1 MAALDQQILDAL
13 NNLNSS
19 ISAMNNNRGNQ
30 SGGGSGR
37 NAPDSSYWKNLA
49 GGIDDATTS
58 ALKFGTGVF
67 SGSARVSDGVK
78 ALTDTAGG
86 LSQIFG
92 NVLPGPLRAFGEKL
106 SGATL
111 ELVKAVEGGVDTFR
125 HLSVSGVSFNNNILE
140 MKNAAAQSRLT
151 LDEFADV
158 VKTNS
163 QGFAAF
169 GGTAT
174 RGAQLFSKASKDMF
188 DKGLANPLLN
198 MGMTFKD
205 INEDLAEYI
214 VQNRRRFTDQQIA
227 DGTAARS
234 AVAMATEMDKIAKLT
249 GKNRKDMEKEIQT
262 RMRKGQV
269 DAKIRLLEASGNK
282 EAADK
287 MRRALAEAEKAGPGA
302 LAAVED
308 LFTKGAVVSE
318 EGRQAAVALGPA
330 FNDLTNMVNYAK
342 GPGGIEGMGQSINSF
357 NTAVANRINDPN
369 FLQMATLGGMG
380 NGFADA
386 AAGLVSSAGTYADN
400 VNKVARGTGDTASAV
415 EALNASARAEQEARN
430 ATTQTVIQGERALRD
445 MGAAINE
452 QLIGRNGALT
462 RFQENLSGVATS
474 LENLRRGDMDPAAVA
489 ARDALNTLAGQEDA
503 PTPARDAA
511 TTEITQANADTVKS
525 VNNAVMAL
533 SDGDAQ
539 AQKALASLASIDGQL
554 ASSVANF
561 INEEARENNRTIEE
575 QIALMTDGVNAQGQ
589 QISDFERVMEIVKA
603 AAGTLENANE
613 QSVRLI
619 EAAVRAQA
627 AGSQTVTQIGRASNA
642 TVDQMTRTPV
652 GARAGGGPVSAGQPY
667 LVGEEGPELFY
678 PKANGQIIPK
688 DMSNA
693 MIGMNSAMQTMSA
706 APGPDFSSLEM
717 AIKEMTNTMQSEMQ
731 KMAQNPAIQEGMKG
745 LADMLS
751 TKMDENKDA
760 LTQLHTVARKQVGA
774 IKSQGL
780 DVFARNVLG

>member
-1 MAALDQQILDAL
+1 MDQQLVDAL
-13 NNLNSS
+13 NNINQTLAS
-19 ISAMNNNRGNQ
+19 MNNNRGNQ
-30 SGGGSGR
+30 GGASAGAGGG
-37 NAPDSSYWKNLA
+37 ASSTYWKN
-49 GGIDDATTS
+49 
-58 ALKFGTGVF
+58 FGTGITDASEAAIKFGSSVF
-67 SGSARVSDGVK
+67 AGSARVSDGVK
-78 ALTDTAGG
+78 ALTDTASG
-86 LSQIFG
+86 LSQVFG
-92 NVLPGPLRAFGEKL
+92 NVLPGPLREFGSKL

-174 RGAQLFSKASKDMF
+174 RGAELFQKASKDMF

-214 VQNRRRFTDQQIA
+214 VQNRRRFTDTQIA
-227 DGTAARS
+227 DGTAAKAS
-234 AVAMATEMDKIAKLT
+234 IAMSTEMDKIAKLT

-269 DAKIRLLEASGNK
+269 DAKIRMLEASGNK

-287 MRRALAEAEKAGPGA
+287 MKRALAEAEKAGPGA

-330 FNDLTNMVNYAK
+330 FNDLTKMVDYAK
-342 GPGGIEGMGQSINSF
+342 GPGSIGGMAESANAF
-357 NTAVANRINDPN
+357 NAAVADRIRDPN
-369 FLQMATLGGMG
+369 FLNMATLGGMG
-380 NGFADA
+380 NGMADA
-386 AAGLVSSAGTYADN
+386 AATLVASAGTYADN
-400 VNKVARGTGDTASAV
+400 VNKLRDRTGDTASAV
-415 EALNASARAEQEARN
+415 ATANQLAKAEQEARN
-430 ATTQTVIQGERALRD
+430 NTTQTVIQGERALRD
-445 MGAAINE
+445 MGSAINE
-452 QLIGRNGALT
+452 QLLGRSGAIT
-462 RFQENLSGVATS
+462 RLDAGLGGLATT
-474 LENLRRGDMDPAAVA
+474 LEGLKRSSYDPAAMA
-489 ARDALNTLAGQEDA
+489 AGNAINTLTGNESA
-503 PTPARDAA
+503 PPATRDPA
-511 TTEITQANADTVKS
+511 TTEITQANAETVKN

-539 AQKALASLASIDGQL
+539 AQKALASLASIDGAL

-589 QISDFERVMEIVKA
+589 QVSDFERVMEIVKT
-603 AAGTLENANE
+603 AAGTLENANAE
-613 QSVRLI
+613 SVRLI

-627 AGSQTVTQIGRASNA
+627 AGSQTVTQVGRASNA
-642 TVDQMTRTPV
+642 TVDQMPRTSV
-652 GARAGGGPVSAGQPY
+652 GARAGGGPVSANTPY

-678 PKANGQIIPK
+678 PKANGQIIPR

-693 MIGMNSAMQTMSA
+693 MIGMNSAMQSMSA

-717 AIKEMTNTMQSEMQ
+717 AIKEMTNTMQNEMQ
-731 KMAQNPAIQEGMKG
+731 KMTQNPAIQESMKG
-745 LADMLS
+745 LTDMLS
-751 TKMDENKDA
+751 NKMDESNNA
-760 LTQLHTVARKQVGA
+760 LAQLHTVARKQVGA